1 MQRKWRSCIV
11 LMNRRSSSLFQLARH
26 GVAKCF
32 LPVIGARQL
41 RVGLRAPLTYIA
53 SRQHVTRS
61 TCHPKRLAPDR
72 DRVYPLAIYPR
83 RIYLRIGAISLGG
96 GSCPAGVPVT
106 NPMRCLV
113 TRDSIHF
120 FKIVKYSAITLAAL
134 MVAGIVTLMFLAR
147 GTGEDITGIVA
158 PALLITLVSGA
169 AAIVASVLLK
179 REQKASD
186 MRPSND
192 LPV

>member
-1 MQRKWRSCIV
+1 MLFASDWCKITS
-11 LMNRRSSSLFQLARH
+11 RRLES
-26 GVAKCF
+26 
-32 LPVIGARQL
+32 P
-41 RVGLRAPLTYIA
+41 TYLYRFA
-53 SRQHVTRS
+53 ATR
-61 TCHPKRLAPDR
+61 
-72 DRVYPLAIYPR
+72 YAIYLPSKTSR
-83 RIYLRIGAISLGG
+83 ACTATGYIRLQYIHDGYIFRIGVISLGD

>member
-1 MQRKWRSCIV
+1 M
-11 LMNRRSSSLFQLARH
+11 
-26 GVAKCF
+26 
-32 LPVIGARQL
+32 
-41 RVGLRAPLTYIA
+41 
-53 SRQHVTRS
+53 
-61 TCHPKRLAPDR
+61 
-72 DRVYPLAIYPR
+72 
-83 RIYLRIGAISLGG
+83 
-96 GSCPAGVPVT
+96 
-106 NPMRCLV
+106 